1 MKRLAR
7 GMQCLR
13 LSEALES
20 GDVSSPES
28 QRRLRN
34 VGKYLDSVCKVGRD
48 YRIGIR
54 DGFTSEDYEVFF
66 NNHQELF
73 DFLPGIESGDLLSYL
88 NGHVARIEH
97 ILKTGSVDDSSIPL
111 RIFLSRLGSSYI
123 GDSIYDVSPGDN
135 GLLLEAQDSEIIL

>member
-34 VGKYLDSVCKVGRD
+34 VGKYLDSVCK
-48 YRIGIR
+48 
-54 DGFTSEDYEVFF
+54 
-66 NNHQELF
+66 
-73 DFLPGIESGDLLSYL
+73 
-88 NGHVARIEH
+88 
-97 ILKTGSVDDSSIPL
+97 
-111 RIFLSRLGSSYI
+111 
-123 GDSIYDVSPGDN
+123 
-135 GLLLEAQDSEIIL
+135 